1 MKNKKIKDVIK
12 KVIKESP
19 FINSFKLDKRFWH
32 VLLLNLIFIILFLS
46 LIPLYTF
53 ILRSNLD
60 MMKQLDDSAM
70 RIREVIEGR
79 GELDSTTLQDFKLAS
94 SSLKFFFLKMAVISI
109 VFLVVLL
116 LIIGYFTARMW
127 SKITKEKFD
136 KRMVFKISLLV
147 FVWNLFWVLLFL
159 FIVFGLK
166 FEVDTIKVIAIVEFF
181 IYIYF
186 SLIIAPIFFRSKKMM
201 RSVKETFLIGVI
213 KFYAFLPAILAI
225 WLTSSIMFIL
235 VINISFRLPGISLII
250 SIPLALLYITWMKF
264 YINAVIDKIYH
275 LG

>member
-201 RSVKETFLIGVI
+201 RSVKETFLIGAI

>member
-201 RSVKETFLIGVI
+201 ISVKETFLIGAI

>member
-94 SSLKFFFLKMAVISI
+94 SSLKLFFLKMAVISI